1 MGFCSILTNMKL
13 KDLAIKYSLEFFV
26 IVLGI
31 SVSFWLNQIS
41 VEQTQEQERIKVLQS
56 LHAELDEIDKRVQ
69 KEMDEEENED

>member
-1 MGFCSILTNMKL
+1 MKL

-56 LHAELDEIDKRVQ
+56 LHAELDEID
-69 KEMDEEENED
+69 